1 MNETE
6 GVLPSIIQIESPKHE
21 RQDMQHTRSL
31 AMDQPPAE
39 GGSLTMDAKRIR
51 TLGYRIVD
59 MIADD
64 LADPAARPVFP
75 PAQTRE
81 AMEAVFGGPVPRAGT
96 DADEL
101 LTIIRERLL
110 PAAGNPNHPR
120 MMAYV
125 LSASTPLTGLIEA
138 LVGSIKLRPTT
149 WKNQPASC
157 QIEVTV
163 ARWLGEMVGF
173 GDDAAGYV
181 TTGGS
186 WANLVALAVARV
198 RRAGWDVRSEGTAG
212 RPPLTAY
219 VSSEAHSCIDRSAE
233 LLGMGAANLRKVPV
247 DDGFRIDVEALQ
259 KSIRAD
265 TQAGC
270 KPYCLIGNAGTVNT
284 GAIDPLDTLADIAER
299 HGMWFHVDGAY
310 GALACLVPEVRP
322 QFAGL
327 SRADS
332 LTLDPHK
339 WLNTPFEAGCILT
352 REWRDL
358 GDTFSLIPPYLRG
371 AMGSEH
377 NQYEYGFELSRTDR
391 ALKVWLALQQYGA
404 DRYAALISSHLALAR
419 YLADRVQAAADF
431 ELVTPVVLSICC
443 FRYVPPDLTPG
454 ASSVEAYLST
464 LNRALEMALA
474 ADGRALVSGT
484 ELNGAHVLRAC
495 IVSHPVTRAGV
506 DETLVLLRQLGRQM
520 DRDMRDQLD

>member
-1 MNETE
+1 ME
-6 GVLPSIIQIESPKHE
+6 V
-21 RQDMQHTRSL
+21 TRSRALDQPPTEDCTL
-31 AMDQPPAE
+31 AMDPQ
-39 GGSLTMDAKRIR
+39 TIR
-51 TLGYRIVD
+51 ALGYRIVD
-59 MIADD
+59 MIADE
-64 LADPAARPVFP
+64 LADPARRPVFP
-75 PAQTRE
+75 PSQSRK
-81 AMEAVFGGPVPRAGT
+81 AMEAVFGGPVPRGGT
-96 DADEL
+96 DPDDL
-101 LTIIRERLL
+101 LTIIRDHLL

-125 LSASTPLTGLIEA
+125 LSASTPLMGLIEA

-173 GDDAAGYV
+173 ADNAAGYI

-198 RRAGWDVRSEGTAG
+198 RRAGWDVRSEGIAR
-212 RPPLTAY
+212 RPALTAY

-233 LLGMGAANLRKVPV
+233 LLGMGAANLRKIPV
-247 DDGFRIDVEALQ
+247 DDGFRVDLAALE
-259 KSIRAD
+259 KSIHAD
-265 TQAGC
+265 IESGC
-270 KPYCLIGNAGTVNT
+270 MPFCLIGNAGTVNT
-284 GAIDPLDTLADIAER
+284 GAVDPLDCLADIAER
-299 HGMWFHVDGAY
+299 HDMWFHVDGAY
-310 GALACLVPEVRP
+310 GALACLVPEART
-322 QFAGL
+322 QFTGL
-327 SRADS
+327 ARADS

-352 REWRDL
+352 RDWRDL

-391 ALKVWLALQQYGA
+391 ALKVWLALRQYGI
-404 DRYAALISSHLALAR
+404 DRYARLIASHLELAR
-419 YLADRVQAAADF
+419 HLADCIEAADDF

-443 FRYVPPDLTPG
+443 FRYVPADLTPG
-454 ASSVEAYLST
+454 APPVETYLNT
-464 LNRALEMALA
+464 LNHALEMALA

-484 ELNGAHVLRAC
+484 ELNGARVLRAC
-495 IVSHPVTRAGV
+495 IVSHPVTRARV
-506 DETLVLLRQLGRQM
+506 DETLALLRQLGRQL
-520 DRDMRDQLD
+520 DGEMRAQLG

>member
-1 MNETE
+1 MTE
-6 GVLPSIIQIESPKHE
+6 DTRQRAEIQPLTDDK
-21 RQDMQHTRSL
+21 TL
-31 AMDQPPAE
+31 AMDAK
-39 GGSLTMDAKRIR
+39 TMRE
-51 TLGYRIVD
+51 LGYRIVD
-59 MIADD
+59 MITDE
-64 LADPAARPVFP
+64 LAHSDRRPVFP
-75 PAQTRE
+75 PTQTRE
-81 AMEAVFGGPVPRAGT
+81 AMEAVFGGPVPRGGMDAG
-96 DADEL
+96 DL
-101 LTIIRERLL
+101 LTVIQERLL

-163 ARWLGEMVGF
+163 ARWLGDMAGF
-173 GDDAAGYV
+173 SDSAAGYL

-198 RRAGWDVRSEGTAG
+198 RRAGWDVRAEGVAQ
-212 RPPLTAY
+212 RPALTAY

-233 LLGMGAANLRKVPV
+233 LLGMGAAHLRKIPV
-247 DDGFRIDVEALQ
+247 DDGFRIDLDALES
-259 KSIRAD
+259 SIRTD
-265 TQAGC
+265 LQAGC
-270 KPYCLIGNAGTVNT
+270 RPFCLIGNAGTVNT
-284 GAIDPLDTLADIAER
+284 GAVDPLDRLADIAR
-299 HGMWFHVDGAY
+299 QHDMWFHVDGAY
-310 GALACLVPEVRP
+310 GALACLAPEARP
-322 QFAGL
+322 LFKGL
-327 SRADS
+327 ERADS

-352 REWRDL
+352 RNWRDL

-391 ALKVWLALQQYGA
+391 ALKVWLALRQYGV
-404 DRYAALISSHLALAR
+404 DRYAELIANHLALAR
-419 YLADRVQAAADF
+419 HLADRVEAADDF

-454 ASSVEAYLST
+454 DPAVETYLNT
-464 LNRALEMALA
+464 LNHALEMALA

-484 ELNGAHVLRAC
+484 ELNACPRIRPGGTRVLRAC

-506 DETLVLLRQLGRQM
+506 DETLALLQQLGRQL
-520 DRDMRDQLD
+520 DREMRGQIAER

>member
-1 MNETE
+1 
-6 GVLPSIIQIESPKHE
+6 
-21 RQDMQHTRSL
+21 MQHTRSR
-31 AMDQPPAE
+31 AMDQPRAE
-39 GGSLTMDAKRIR
+39 DSTLAMDAQTIR

-64 LADPAARPVFP
+64 LADPAQRPVFP
-75 PAQTRE
+75 PAQSRE
-81 AMEAVFGGPVPRAGT
+81 AMEAAFGGPVPRSGM
-96 DADEL
+96 DADDL
-101 LTIIRERLL
+101 LTIIHDQLL
-110 PAAGNPNHPR
+110 PAAGNPNHPC

-125 LSASTPLTGLIEA
+125 LSASTPLTGLVEA

-173 GDDAAGYV
+173 ADNAAGYI

-186 WANLVALAVARV
+186 WANLMALAVARV
-198 RRAGWDVRSEGTAG
+198 RRAGWDVRSEGIVQ
-212 RPPLTAY
+212 RPALTAY

-233 LLGMGAANLRKVPV
+233 LLGMGAANLRKIPV
-247 DDGFRIDVEALQ
+247 DDGFRVDLVALERSIHADIEA
-259 KSIRAD
+259 
-265 TQAGC
+265 GY
-270 KPYCLIGNAGTVNT
+270 KPFCLIGNAGTVNT
-284 GAIDPLDTLADIAER
+284 GAVDPLHSLADIAER
-299 HGMWFHVDGAY
+299 HDMWFHVDGAY
-310 GALACLVPEVRP
+310 GALACLVPEARA
-322 QFAGL
+322 QFTGL
-327 SRADS
+327 ARADS

-352 REWRDL
+352 RDWRDL

-391 ALKVWLALQQYGA
+391 ALKVWLALRQYGT
-404 DRYAALISSHLALAR
+404 DRYAKLIASHLALAR
-419 YLADRVQAAADF
+419 HLADCIEAAADF
-431 ELVTPVVLSICC
+431 QLVTPVVLSICC

-454 ASSVEAYLST
+454 APSVETYLNT
-464 LNRALEMALA
+464 LNQVLEMALA

-484 ELNGAHVLRAC
+484 ELNGARVLRAC
-495 IVSHPVTRAGV
+495 IVSHPVTRIRV
-506 DETLVLLRQLGRQM
+506 DETLALLRQLGQQL
-520 DRDMRDQLD
+520 DRDMREQLA

>member
-1 MNETE
+1 
-6 GVLPSIIQIESPKHE
+6 
-21 RQDMQHTRSL
+21 MQHTRSRPV
-31 AMDQPPAE
+31 DQPREHDCTLA
-39 GGSLTMDAKRIR
+39 TDAR
-51 TLGYRIVD
+51 TVRELGYRIVD

-64 LADPAARPVFP
+64 LSDPAQRPVFP
-75 PAQTRE
+75 PAQSRK
-81 AMEAVFGGPVPRAGT
+81 AMEAVFGGPVPQSGA
-96 DADEL
+96 DANDL
-101 LTIIRERLL
+101 LTVIRDHLL

-125 LSASTPLTGLIEA
+125 LSASTPLTALVEA

-157 QIEVTV
+157 QIEITV

-173 GDDAAGYV
+173 SDNAAGYM

-212 RPPLTAY
+212 RPALTAY

-233 LLGMGAANLRKVPV
+233 LVGLGAANLRKIPV
-247 DDGFRIDVEALQ
+247 DDGFRVDLVALE
-259 KSIRAD
+259 KSIHAD
-265 TQAGC
+265 IEAGC
-270 KPYCLIGNAGTVNT
+270 KPFCLVGNAGTVNT
-284 GAIDPLDTLADIAER
+284 GAVDPLHSMADIAAR
-299 HGMWFHVDGAY
+299 HDMWFHVDGAY
-310 GALACLVPEVRP
+310 GALACLVPEERP
-322 QFAGL
+322 KFAGL
-327 SRADS
+327 ARADS

-352 REWRDL
+352 RDWRDL

-391 ALKVWLALQQYGA
+391 ALKVWLALRHYGV
-404 DRYAALISSHLALAR
+404 DRYAKLIASHLDLAR
-419 YLADRVQAAADF
+419 YLADRIVAAADF
-431 ELVTPVVLSICC
+431 ELVTAVVLSICC
-443 FRYVPPDLTPG
+443 FRYVPPDLAPG
-454 ASSVEAYLST
+454 SPPVETYLNS
-464 LNRALEMALA
+464 LNNALEMALA

-484 ELNGAHVLRAC
+484 ELNGARVLRAC

-506 DETLVLLRQLGRQM
+506 DETLDLLRQLGQQL
-520 DRDMRDQLD
+520 DRDMRGQLDC

>member
-1 MNETE
+1 MQDTRQQPENQP
-6 GVLPSIIQIESPKHE
+6 LPA
-21 RQDMQHTRSL
+21 DGTL
-31 AMDQPPAE
+31 AMDAK
-39 GGSLTMDAKRIR
+39 TMRE
-51 TLGYRIVD
+51 LGYRIVD
-59 MIADD
+59 MITDE
-64 LADPAARPVFP
+64 LAHPARRPVFP
-75 PAQTRE
+75 PAQTRA
-81 AMEAVFGGPVPRAGT
+81 AMEAVFGGPAPRRGMDAG
-96 DADEL
+96 EL
-101 LTIIRERLL
+101 LTVIQERLL

-163 ARWLGEMVGF
+163 ARWLGDMVGF
-173 GDDAAGYV
+173 SDSAAGYL

-186 WANLVALAVARV
+186 WANLVALTVARV
-198 RRAGWDVRSEGTAG
+198 RRAGWDVRAEGVAQ
-212 RPPLTAY
+212 RPPLMAY

-233 LLGMGAANLRKVPV
+233 LLGMGAAYLRKIPV
-247 DDGFRIDVEALQ
+247 DDGFRIDLDALEAT
-259 KSIRAD
+259 IRAD
-265 TQAGC
+265 IGAGC
-270 KPYCLIGNAGTVNT
+270 KPFCLIGNAGTVNT
-284 GAIDPLDTLADIAER
+284 GAVDPLDRLADIAQR
-299 HGMWFHVDGAY
+299 YNMWFHVDGAY
-310 GALACLVPEVRP
+310 GALACLVPEARP
-322 QFAGL
+322 LFKGL
-327 SRADS
+327 ERADS

-352 REWRDL
+352 KKWSDL

-391 ALKVWLALQQYGA
+391 ALKVWLALRQYGV
-404 DRYAALISSHLALAR
+404 DRYAELIANHLALAR
-419 YLADRVQAAADF
+419 HLADRIEAADDF
-431 ELVTPVVLSICC
+431 ELITPVVLSICC

-454 ASSVEAYLST
+454 APSVETYLNT
-464 LNRALEMALA
+464 LNHALEMALA

-484 ELNGAHVLRAC
+484 ELNGLRVLRAC

-506 DETLVLLRQLGRQM
+506 DETLLLLRQLGRQL
-520 DRDMRDQLD
+520 DRDLRGQLD